1 MVETPTASHSRQE
14 PVVPQEPR
22 RGAIFYLRVA
32 ALLFWRTLLALW
44 QAPLRW
50 AFGYEVGRTLDQ
62 PISEHPR
69 MVVYL
74 MACATS
80 AFGTV
85 TLVQS
90 HTSLS
95 LAFLLTYVW
104 LQAEIF
110 VWVVSFLLRTMLYV
124 FRSLCSHAADAIRL
138 AVDDVESLH
147 SRVADA
153 IRLAVDDV
161 ESRMKR

>member
-1 MVETPTASHSRQE
+1 MVETPTASHSRQD
-14 PVVPQEPR
+14 PVVPQEPK
-22 RGAIFYLRVA
+22 RGALFYSRVA
-32 ALLFWRTLLALW
+32 ALLLWRSLLAFW

-62 PISEHPR
+62 SISEHPR

-85 TLVQS
+85 TLIQS

-95 LAFLLTYVW
+95 LAFFLTYVW
-104 LQAEIF
+104 LHAEIF
-110 VWVVSFLLRTMLYV
+110 VQVISFLLRTVLHIC
-124 FRSLCSHAADAIRL
+124 RSLYDRVAGSIRL
-138 AVDDVESLH
+138 AVNDVES
-147 SRVADA
+147 SV
-153 IRLAVDDV
+153 
-161 ESRMKR
+161 KR